1 MSNPIL
7 ITLKIYL
14 EQFCCDFF
22 SKKQIDSIFSGGGF
36 TRDESIKFEY
46 KRDLINQYY
55 KSVDW
60 ESPVIIPKL
69 NQVIETILY
78 FIHLSD
84 DAKNNFRKTLSDIGF
99 KFDGNKVIYQP
110 IIPNNSLFLSQF
122 PVGLPFGKPKPE
134 FAVQIN
140 KGSQKLKFEWKN
152 GIGIID
158 FNVYPDLTYQKLAQ
172 NFNLYLG
179 TTDKSLRIALRDMN
193 QTEYETQLFL
203 HYANKFNMANQN
215 IPILIP
221 QAWIQWHSQSKKY
234 LNSTSSL
241 NINDIY
247 RVDFVAFWKNKRFAI
262 FIDDISHYA
271 TRKYNQETWLASE
284 EEYSKNIQQDRKLMK
299 EGWFVI
305 RFSNWE
311 IKQKELLDKAMINL
325 QEIIVFS

>member
-7 ITLKIYL
+7 ISLKIYL
-14 EQFCCDFF
+14 EQYCCDFF
-22 SKKQIDSIFSGGGF
+22 SKKQIDTIFSGGGF
-36 TRDESIKFEY
+36 TRDESINFEY
-46 KRDLINQYY
+46 KRDLISQYY

-78 FIHLSD
+78 SIHLPD

-99 KFDGNKVIYQP
+99 KFDVNRVIYQP
-110 IIPNNSLFLSQF
+110 IIPNNSLFISQF

-134 FAVQIN
+134 FAVQIDR
-140 KGSQKLKFEWKN
+140 GSQKLKFEWKN

-172 NFNLYLG
+172 NFNLHLG
-179 TTDKSLRIALRDMN
+179 TTDTSLRRALRDMN
-193 QTEYETQLFL
+193 QTEYETNFFL
-203 HYANKFNMANQN
+203 HYAKTFNMANKN

-234 LNSTSSL
+234 LNPTSSL

-247 RVDFVAFWKNKRFAI
+247 RVDFVAFWKNKKFAI

-271 TRKYNQETWLASE
+271 TRKHNQETWLASE
-284 EEYSKNIQQDRKLMK
+284 EEYSQNIQQARKLMK

-311 IKQKELLDKAMINL
+311 IKQKELLDKAMIDL
-325 QEIIVFS
+325 QQIIVFS

>member
-7 ITLKIYL
+7 ISLKIYL
-14 EQFCCDFF
+14 ERFCCDCFT
-22 SKKQIDSIFSGGGF
+22 KRQIDIIFSGGGF
-36 TRDESIKFEY
+36 TRDESINFEY

-60 ESPVIIPKL
+60 ESPVIISKL
-69 NQVIETILY
+69 NQVIETILHS
-78 FIHLSD
+78 IDLSD
-84 DAKNNFRKTLSDIGF
+84 DGKNNFRKTLSDIGF
-99 KFDGNKVIYQP
+99 KFDGNRVISQP
-110 IIPNNSLFLSQF
+110 IIPNNSLFVSQF

-134 FAVQIN
+134 FAVQID

-172 NFNLYLG
+172 NFNLHLG
-179 TTDKSLRIALRDMN
+179 TTDGSLRRALKDMN
-193 QTEYETQLFL
+193 QTEYETKFFL
-203 HYANKFNMANQN
+203 DYANKFKMANQN
-215 IPILIP
+215 IPVLIP

-271 TRKYNQETWLASE
+271 TRKHNQETWLASE
-284 EEYSKNIQQDRKLMK
+284 DEYSKNIQQDRKLIK

-311 IKQKELLDKAMINL
+311 IKQKELIDKAMIDL

>member
-7 ITLKIYL
+7 ISLKIYL
-14 EQFCCDFF
+14 EQYCCDFF
-22 SKKQIDSIFSGGGF
+22 SKRQIDTIFSGGGF
-36 TRDESIKFEY
+36 TRDESINCEY

-78 FIHLSD
+78 SIHLSD

-99 KFDGNKVIYQP
+99 KFDENKVIYQP
-110 IIPNNSLFLSQF
+110 IIPNNSLFISQF

-134 FAVQIN
+134 FAVQID

-172 NFNLYLG
+172 NFNLHLG
-179 TTDKSLRIALRDMN
+179 TTDGSLRRALKDMN
-193 QTEYETQLFL
+193 QTEYETKFFL

-215 IPILIP
+215 T
-221 QAWIQWHSQSKKY
+221 AFTAVMRY
-234 LNSTSSL
+234 SS
-241 NINDIY
+241 
-247 RVDFVAFWKNKRFAI
+247 
-262 FIDDISHYA
+262 
-271 TRKYNQETWLASE
+271 
-284 EEYSKNIQQDRKLMK
+284 
-299 EGWFVI
+299 
-305 RFSNWE
+305 SN
-311 IKQKELLDKAMINL
+311 
-325 QEIIVFS
+325 

>member
-7 ITLKIYL
+7 ISLKIYL

-22 SKKQIDSIFSGGGF
+22 SKRQIDTIFSGGGF
-36 TRDESIKFEY
+36 TRDESINFEY

-60 ESPVIIPKL
+60 ENPVIIPKL

-78 FIHLSD
+78 SIHLSD
-84 DAKNNFRKTLSDIGF
+84 DAKNNFRKILSDIGF
-99 KFDGNKVIYQP
+99 KFDVNKVIYQP
-110 IIPNNSLFLSQF
+110 IIPNNSLFISQF

-134 FAVQIN
+134 FAVQID

-158 FNVYPDLTYQKLAQ
+158 FNVYPDLTYQKLVQ
-172 NFNLYLG
+172 NFNLHLG
-179 TTDKSLRIALRDMN
+179 TTDGSLRRALKDMN
-193 QTEYETQLFL
+193 QTEYETQFFL

-234 LNSTSSL
+234 LNPTSSL

-247 RVDFVAFWKNKRFAI
+247 RVDFVAFWKNKKFAI

-271 TRKYNQETWLASE
+271 TRKHNQETWLASE

-311 IKQKELLDKAMINL
+311 IKQKELLDKAMIDL